1 MKNRILFAC
10 VCAFLFIKT
19 QSGFCG
25 RICAFAFVGYIITR
39 FGKPATVPQKSAE
52 RRIVEVRI
60 LNIFIVLPY
69 LMRLIRRNDLDYECY
84 STDAANHLQAQ
95 ICNRLRFV
103 S

>member
-1 MKNRILFAC
+1 M
-10 VCAFLFIKT
+10 
-19 QSGFCG
+19 
-25 RICAFAFVGYIITR
+25 
-39 FGKPATVPQKSAE
+39 
-52 RRIVEVRI
+52 EVRI
-60 LNIFIVLPY
+60 LNIFIVFPY